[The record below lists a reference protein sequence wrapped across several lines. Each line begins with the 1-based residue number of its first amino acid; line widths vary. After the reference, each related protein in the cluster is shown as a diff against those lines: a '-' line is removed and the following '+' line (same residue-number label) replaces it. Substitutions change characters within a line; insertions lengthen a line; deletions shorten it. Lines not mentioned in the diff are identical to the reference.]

1 MLGEASPSLYTTA
14 NRSFLY
20 RKRFPDK
27 PQYLTSLACLPTM
40 LPYPAASSKRTAM
53 NDINQLSK
61 WNRDLSQVIAALGS
75 AQFFPTLIAAIQGQ
89 VRFDYPQIW
98 LYHRDLP
105 PQVLYHEIP
114 AAAVTA
120 QITTYLEGPYR
131 EDPFYQ
137 TSMNQPRSKFYR
149 LSRITAGKLR
159 ETEYYRDYYADTGTV
174 DEAIYLSRLQ
184 AGSVINLCMMR
195 LPRHGAFTE
204 QEYETLYLLA
214 EPISELIKSHSEHDE
229 FAVTHLIQPGIDHQI
244 DLAFRTFGA
253 SMLSP
258 REKDVLELM
267 LRGYGTDTSADR
279 LGIALETVRRHRKSI
294 YRKLDVSSQ
303 TDLFSLF
310 INSLTCLGQAAGDDP
325 LRIYMSP
332 SQ

>member
-1 MLGEASPSLYTTA
+1 
-14 NRSFLY
+14 
-20 RKRFPDK
+20 
-27 PQYLTSLACLPTM
+27 
-40 LPYPAASSKRTAM
+40 M
-53 NDINQLSK
+53 NDISQLSK
-61 WNRDLSQVIAALGS
+61 WNRDLSRAISALGS
-75 AQFFPTLIAAIQGQ
+75 DQFFPSLIAAIRGQ
-89 VRFDYPQIW
+89 VHVDYPQIW

-114 AAAVTA
+114 APAVSS
-120 QITTYLEGPYR
+120 QVDTYLDGPYR

-137 TSMNQPRSKFYR
+137 ASMNQPRSKFYR

-159 ETEYYRDYYADTGTV
+159 ESQYYRDYYAETGTV
-174 DEAIYLSRLQ
+174 DEAIYLSRLR
-184 AGSVINLCMMR
+184 AGNVINLCMMR
-195 LPRHGAFTE
+195 LPQQGEFSE

-214 EPISELIKSHSEHDE
+214 EPVSELIKSHSEHDD
-229 FAVTHLIQPGIDHQI
+229 FAVTHLIQPGINHQI

-253 SMLSP
+253 SLLSP

-310 INSLTCLGQAAGDDP
+310 INALTCLGEAAGDDP
-325 LRIYMSP
+325 LRVYMAP
-332 SQ
+332 AR